1 MVLLII
7 AGLAA
12 VLVVAILLLM
22 LGRSRRPDES
32 ERFHR
37 ASDLTRSWAQ
47 AAPAPVAQP
56 QVPDEPQD

>member
-12 VLVVAILLLM
+12 VLVVAFVLLLR
-22 LGRSRRPDES
+22 RSQRPDES

-47 AAPAPVAQP
+47 GAPAPVAQP
-56 QVPDEPQD
+56 QVPDDPQD

>member
-12 VLVVAILLLM
+12 VLVVAFVLLLR
-22 LGRSRRPDES
+22 RSHRPDES